1 MGAAMPSI
9 SRSPMP
15 ALPAGLLRRPD
26 EHVVAGVCA
35 GVARW
40 LGVDPIV
47 VRLAAIVLALAN
59 GVGIVAYLA
68 AWLVLPEAPPST
80 APTGAAGAARAAGTA
95 VAPAGVAGTSG
106 TSAAAGSVGGARDG
120 SADSPVQTGQRNAEL
135 ALAVGCITVGVLVLV
150 RWTVPVFPDRL
161 VWPAVIVAVGIGM
174 VLTRS
179 GEGDRARWRETAAR
193 LPGNPVDVL
202 RGGWGI
208 WLRVAVGAV
217 LLVVGLA
224 TFLAANEAFSAIGQV
239 GIAVLATA
247 LGVAV
252 VFGPWILRLAVQLR
266 DERRERI
273 RSEERADLAAHLHDS
288 VLQTLALIQRHA
300 DEPQQS
306 RSLARRQERE
316 LRAWLYD
323 DKRRAEAEGAAPT
336 LALALD
342 RMADGV
348 EADHGGVE
356 VDVVLVG
363 DCPLDPG
370 VDALVKAVREAVV
383 NAARHSGAPEVSVF
397 AEVAGG
403 RVEAFVRDRGRGFD
417 PATVDGDRQGVA
429 RSIIGR
435 MARHGG
441 RAQVH
446 SAPGEGTE
454 VTLEVA
460 CQTEAAGRPQR
471 QGETR

>member
-1 MGAAMPSI
+1 MATT
-9 SRSPMP
+9 SRSPLSG
-15 ALPAGLLRRPD
+15 LPPGLARRPD

-47 VRLAAIVLALAN
+47 VRLAAVILALAN
-59 GVGIVAYLA
+59 GVGVLAYLV
-68 AWLVLPEAPPST
+68 AWVVLPEADERTDAHERP
-80 APTGAAGAARAAGTA
+80 GRAAPGA
-95 VAPAGVAGTSG
+95 QAG
-106 TSAAAGSVGGARDG
+106 R
-120 SADSPVQTGQRNAEL
+120 RNAEL
-135 ALAVGCITVGVLVLV
+135 ALAVGCITVGVLVLL
-150 RWTVPVFPDRL
+150 RWTVPFFPDRL
-161 VWPAVIVAVGIGM
+161 VWPAAIAAVGIGL

-179 GEGDRARWRETAAR
+179 GEGDRARWREAAAR
-193 LPGNPVDVL
+193 LPGNPVDVF
-202 RGGWGI
+202 RSGWGM
-208 WLRVAVGAV
+208 WLRILVGTH
-217 LLVVGLA
+217 LLVLGIA
-224 TFLAANEAFSAIGQV
+224 TFLASNEAFSAVGQV

-252 VFGPWILRLAVQLR
+252 VFGPWIVRLGTQLR
-266 DERRERI
+266 EERRERI
-273 RSEERADLAAHLHDS
+273 RSEERADMAAHLHDS

-300 DEPQQS
+300 DSPQQS
-306 RSLARRQERE
+306 RTLARRQERE

-323 DKRRAEAEGAAPT
+323 DRRRAEAEGAPPT

-342 RMADGV
+342 RMADEV

-370 VDALVKAVREAVV
+370 VAALVKAVREAVV
-383 NAARHSGAPEVSVF
+383 NAARHSGVAEVSVY

-417 PATVDGDRQGVA
+417 PAAVDGDRQGVA
-429 RSIIGR
+429 RSIVGR
-435 MARHGG
+435 MVRHGG

-454 VTLEVA
+454 VILEVA
-460 CQTEAAGRPQR
+460 CQPQVAGHVARGGAAG
-471 QGETR
+471 

>member
-1 MGAAMPSI
+1 MATTP
-9 SRSPMP
+9 RSPVSG
-15 ALPAGLLRRPD
+15 LPPGLVRRPD

-47 VRLAAIVLALAN
+47 VRLAAVILALAN
-59 GVGIVAYLA
+59 GVGILVYLVA
-68 AWLVLPEAPPST
+68 WIVLPEAVPDGAGPRPVENPGTPGSRSYVPQAPP
-80 APTGAAGAARAAGTA
+80 G
-95 VAPAGVAGTSG
+95 PAG
-106 TSAAAGSVGGARDG
+106 R
-120 SADSPVQTGQRNAEL
+120 RNAEL

-150 RWTVPVFPDRL
+150 RWTVPFFPDRL
-161 VWPAVIVAVGIGM
+161 VWPAAIAAVGIGM
-174 VLTRS
+174 VLTRT
-179 GEGDRARWRETAAR
+179 GEADRARWRELAAR
-193 LPGNPVDVL
+193 LPGNPVEAL
-202 RGGWGI
+202 RGGWGT
-208 WLRVAVGAV
+208 WLRILAGAL
-217 LLVVGLA
+217 LLVLGIA
-224 TFLAANEAFSAIGQV
+224 SFLAANEAFSAVGQV

-247 LGVAV
+247 LGVVV

-273 RSEERADLAAHLHDS
+273 RSEERADMAAHLHDS

-300 DEPQQS
+300 DTPQQA

-323 DKRRAEAEGAAPT
+323 DRRRAEADGAAPT

-342 RMADGV
+342 RMADEV

-370 VDALVKAVREAVV
+370 VTALVRAVREAVV
-383 NAARHSGAPEVSVF
+383 NAARHSGVADVSVY
-397 AEVAGG
+397 AEVTGG

-417 PATVDGDRQGVA
+417 PAAVDGDRQGVA

-441 RAQVH
+441 RALVH

-454 VTLEVA
+454 VSFEVA
-460 CQTEAAGRPQR
+460 CQPQEAR
-471 QGETR
+471 